1 MSAVRAIHKGDV
13 LIVDLTVSAGREQGG
28 VRPAV
33 AVSGGELPGAVI
45 VVPLTGTMEALRFPN
60 TLAVLSAK
68 DNGLEKES
76 VALVFHVRSV
86 DKRRVMQVIGKIDAA
101 TRRKIDLALKKML
114 RFS

>member
-1 MSAVRAIHKGDV
+1 MRAIRKGDV

-33 AVSGGELPGAVI
+33 AVSGGGLPGVVI
-45 VVPLTGTMEALRFPN
+45 VVPLTSTMEALRFPN
-60 TLAVLSAK
+60 TFPVLPTK

-86 DKRRVMQVIGKIDAA
+86 DKRRVMHVIGKIDAA
-101 TRRKIDLALKKML
+101 TRRKIDLALKKVL

>member
-1 MSAVRAIHKGDV
+1 MSAIRKGDV
-13 LIVDLTVSAGREQGG
+13 LIVDLTVSAGREQSG

-33 AVSGGELPGAVI
+33 AVSGGELPGVVI

-86 DKRRVMQVIGKIDAA
+86 DKRRVMQMIGKIDAA
-101 TRRKIDLALKKML
+101 TRKKIDATLKKMF

>member
-1 MSAVRAIHKGDV
+1 MRAIRKGDV
-13 LIVDLTVSAGREQGG
+13 LIVDLTVSAGREQSG

-33 AVSGGELPGAVI
+33 AVSGGELPGVVI

-60 TLAVLSAK
+60 TLAVLPTK

-86 DKRRVMQVIGKIDAA
+86 DKRRVMHVIGKIDAA
-101 TRRKIDLALKKML
+101 TRRKIDLTLKKML